1 MLNVRYLLVSASA
14 LAGLSVSS
22 GSFAQ
27 STEQPAGQVAPNND
41 QEIVITAQKRSE
53 RLQTVPIS
61 VSVLTG
67 RKLDSQEVGGVTE
80 ALRTVPGLGVAG
92 TAQGGAT
99 QLSIRGVSSNG
110 ATLNGASTVAYYL
123 DGVPFGLVKSSILP
137 DTDAYDLERIEVLR
151 GPQGT
156 LYGAN
161 ALNGVVRV
169 LTHDADPSALDYK
182 FRAGISTTE
191 GGDLSYRGDAA
202 INIPLVQDS
211 LAVRVVAGYE
221 RAGGWIDQPN
231 RGVENANSS
240 RSRYVRAK
248 LNGSAGN
255 FEYGLSAWISRIT
268 QDSPN
273 YADDAGNQTTTVPLV
288 QKMNFDAFN
297 GTLKYHFP
305 TFTLSSATSYL
316 KFTNIGDRDYTFL
329 APRQTLFTDIRSKV
343 FTEEVLL
350 NSTGSGDWKWSGGAF
365 YRDAK
370 DILYQTLFVLP
381 APINFGD
388 NSKSVAVFGEVTR
401 KLANDTFEVTGGLR
415 YFRDKVTQIE
425 RTPQSGNPNQPL
437 GFRSDVFK
445 AVTPRAVLAWL
456 PNKNFTAYTS
466 YSQGFR
472 SGFNQNPVVIRTA
485 PNVPPVTA
493 DKLSNYEAGLK
504 SNALGGK
511 LSVDA
516 AIFYIKWKDVVQQ
529 VNLPYQG
536 VLIAASINGPS
547 ASGWGGDLA
556 VTARPMNGLSVGG
569 TFSYSGLT
577 LDAPVITALT
587 SSTSLVVFKKGE
599 RLSFS
604 PEYTASAF
612 TDYSFSLGPGFEG
625 VLSGSLNYRS
635 RITGRRIASGQVLVY
650 KSDAPL
656 IARASFSVRAPNHW
670 TGTLFV
676 DNATNWDKLLQ
687 APTDVSQAFRARPRT
702 FGFQLAYR
710 R

>member
-1 MLNVRYLLVSASA
+1 
-14 LAGLSVSS
+14 
-22 GSFAQ
+22 
-27 STEQPAGQVAPNND
+27 
-41 QEIVITAQKRSE
+41 VITAQKRTE
-53 RLQTVPIS
+53 RLQDVPIS

-67 RKLDSQEVGGVTE
+67 HKLDSQEIGGVTD
-80 ALRTVPGLGVAG
+80 ALRTVPALGVAG

-99 QLSIRGVSSNG
+99 QLSIRGVSSNS
-110 ATLNGASTVAYYL
+110 ATLSGASTVAYYL

-137 DTDAYDLERIEVLR
+137 DTNAYDLERIEVLR

-169 LTHDADPSALDYK
+169 LTHDADPSAIDFK
-182 FRAGISTTE
+182 FRAGISTTK

-202 INIPLVQDS
+202 VNVPLVEDS
-211 LAVRVVAGYE
+211 LAVRLVAGYE

-231 RGVENANSS
+231 RGVEDANSS

-248 LNGSAGN
+248 LNGSSGN
-255 FEYGLSAWISRIT
+255 FEYGLSAWISRVT
-268 QDSPN
+268 QNSPD
-273 YADDAGNQTTTVPLV
+273 YADDAGNQYTTVPLV
-288 QKMNFDAFN
+288 QKMNFDAYN

-305 TFTLSSATSYL
+305 TVTLSSATSYL
-316 KFTNIGDRDYTFL
+316 KFTNVGDRDYTFL
-329 APRQTLFTDIRSKV
+329 APLQTLFTDIRSRV

-350 NSTGSGDWKWSGGAF
+350 NSTGSGDWKWSGGLF

-370 DILYQTLFVLP
+370 DVLYQTLFVLP
-381 APINFGD
+381 APIDFGD
-388 NSKSVAVFGEVTR
+388 NSKSFAAFGELTR
-401 KLANDTFEVTGGLR
+401 KFANDTFEVTGGLR
-415 YFRDKVTQIE
+415 YFRDKVSQIE
-425 RTPQSGNPNQPL
+425 RSPQSGDPNQPL

-445 AVTPRAVLAWL
+445 AVTPRAVVTWL
-456 PNKNFTAYTS
+456 PNKNFTAYAS

-472 SGFNQNPVVIRTA
+472 SGFNQSPVVIRTA
-485 PNVPPVTA
+485 PDVLPVKA
-493 DKLSNYEAGLK
+493 DKLSNYEVGLK
-504 SNALGGK
+504 TNALGGK

-516 AIFYIKWKDVVQQ
+516 AIFYIDWKDVVQQ

-547 ASGWGGDLA
+547 ASGWGTDLA
-556 VTARPMNGLSVGG
+556 ITARPFSGLSIGG

-577 LDAPVITALT
+577 LDSPVTTALT
-587 SSTSLVVFKKGE
+587 SSTNLVVFNKGE
-599 RLSFS
+599 RLSYS
-604 PEYTASAF
+604 PKYTASGFA
-612 TDYSFSLGPGFEG
+612 DYSFPLSSGLKA

-635 RITGRRIASGQVLVY
+635 RITGRKITGGQVVVY

-656 IARASFSVRAPNHW
+656 IARASFSVSAANHW
-670 TGTLFV
+670 TGTLFI

-702 FGFQLAYR
+702 IGFQLSYR
-710 R
+710 L